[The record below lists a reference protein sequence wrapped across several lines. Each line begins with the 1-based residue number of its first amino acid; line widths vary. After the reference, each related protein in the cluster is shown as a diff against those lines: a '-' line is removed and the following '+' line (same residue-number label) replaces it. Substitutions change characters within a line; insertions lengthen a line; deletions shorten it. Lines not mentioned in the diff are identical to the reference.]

1 MLEFEVV
8 EGGQRRTYVVQV
20 SSISTMTP
28 QGATA
33 TSIVLTDGRQFS
45 AAVPYERM
53 RDALL
58 TVRNQFVTLIEAA

>member
-1 MLEFEVV
+1 MLELEVF

-20 SSISTMTP
+20 SSISTITP
-28 QGATA
+28 QGPAA

-45 AAVPYERM
+45 AVVAYEQM
-53 RDALL
+53 REALL